1 MFKYILEKSE
11 LNDILKLLYKLFDIR
26 ITFFD
31 LHNMEIDYFNIK
43 PLSAYCSFKREDP
56 VFYQKCIACDRLH
69 LARAKKSKAPLIY
82 TCHSG
87 LLEGIIPLYDKDKY
101 FGALVFGQVQSPD
114 AILIKTQDEDQTLF
128 NKLPIYSKEHL
139 NDIAELLKRL
149 SEYIVIKELIKYNN
163 RQWVIQLE
171 EYIQE
176 NIGIKISNTDMA
188 HHIQKSESFIS
199 HFFRTEFGM
208 SPKQF
213 VLKRKLEQAKIR
225 LLNGAWVREVAL
237 DLGFYDEFH
246 FSKAFKK
253 MYGKSPGFYKS

>member
-31 LHNMEIDYFNIK
+31 LHNMEIDYFDIK
-43 PLSAYCSFKREDP
+43 PLSAYCSYKREEP
-56 VFYQKCIACDRLH
+56 AFYKKCIDCDRLH
-69 LARAKKSKAPLIY
+69 LVRAKKSKDPLIY

-101 FGALVFGQVQSPD
+101 FGALVFGQVRSPETK
-114 AILIKTQDEDQTLF
+114 LIKTTNNDELLF
-128 NKLPIYSKEHL
+128 KKLPVYSEEHL

-149 SEYIVIKELIKYNN
+149 SEYIVIKELVKYNN
-163 RQWVIQLE
+163 RQWVLQLE
-171 EYIQE
+171 EYIQQ
-176 NIGIKISNTDMA
+176 NIGSKISNADMA

-213 VLKRKLEQAKIR
+213 ILKIKLEQAKIR
-225 LLNGAWVREVAL
+225 LSDGAWVREVAL

-253 MYGKSPGFYKS
+253 MYGKSPGLYKP